1 MTRPNHTPP
10 KLTRIAN
17 MLGCTIYDIAP
28 AYEPEC
34 GHAPW
39 FIIDPEVGYILGCG
53 DSREQAIDESLQT
66 ARAYLRNRV
75 AKALA

>member
-17 MLGCTIYDIAP
+17 
-28 AYEPEC
+28 
-34 GHAPW
+34 
-39 FIIDPEVGYILGCG
+39 ILGCG